1 MFLQEL
7 TFSYSSAAKPQIFV
21 SFRNM
26 VIYRTCIKHSMRRPI
41 HYLNALGPRPCKYR
55 CKPENCCVAVENPRR
70 SSSRPK
76 VLMPRLVPRSY
87 SPRSYSPSSGS
98 SSPSSA
104 VLEPN
109 IEVQARDRPALTR
122 PTKRW
127 RRGVLTKFYK
137 RMRITSKSSES
148 NVVLYK
154 RRRINA
160 KSSRMSIALVRNA
173 VL

>member
-41 HYLNALGPRPCKYR
+41 DYLNALGPRPCKYR
-55 CKPENCCVAVENPRR
+55 CKPENSCVAVEHPRR
-70 SSSRPK
+70 SSSRHE
-76 VLMPRLVPRSY
+76 VFG
-87 SPRSYSPSSGS
+87 PSSGS

-104 VLEPN
+104 ALKPN
-109 IEVQARDRPALTR
+109 IEIQAQDRPALTR

-127 RRGVLTKFYK
+127 RTGVLTKFYK
-137 RMRITSKSSES
+137 RVRITSKSSES

>member
-1 MFLQEL
+1 
-7 TFSYSSAAKPQIFV
+7 
-21 SFRNM
+21 M

-41 HYLNALGPRPCKYR
+41 HYLNAHGPRPCKYM
-55 CKPENCCVAVENPRR
+55 CKPEHCCVGAEHPRR
-70 SSSRPK
+70 SSSRPGAFS
-76 VLMPRLVPRSY
+76 PRLAVC
-87 SPRSYSPSSGS
+87 S

-109 IEVQARDRPALTR
+109 IEVQARDRSALTR

-127 RRGVLTKFYK
+127 KRGVLTKFYK